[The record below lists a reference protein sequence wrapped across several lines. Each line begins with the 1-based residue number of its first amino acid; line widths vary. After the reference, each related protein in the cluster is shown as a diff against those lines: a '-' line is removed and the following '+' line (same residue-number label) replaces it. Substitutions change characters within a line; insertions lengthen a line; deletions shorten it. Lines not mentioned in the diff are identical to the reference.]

1 MVKNALCT
9 YTNLG
14 KQTPPRLAILGK
26 TNNCF
31 GPALLMFERSP
42 QQSCNLSEQCT
53 SHRKLRICV
62 FNYMS

>member
-14 KQTPPRLAILGK
+14 KQTPPRLAILSK

-42 QQSCNLSEQCT
+42 QQSCNLSEHMHEPQKITDLC
-53 SHRKLRICV
+53 I
-62 FNYMS
+62 